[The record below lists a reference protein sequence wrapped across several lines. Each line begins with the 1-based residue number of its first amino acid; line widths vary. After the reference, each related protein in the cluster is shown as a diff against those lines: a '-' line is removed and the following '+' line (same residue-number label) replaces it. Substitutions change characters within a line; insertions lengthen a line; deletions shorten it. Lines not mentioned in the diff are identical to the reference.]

1 MPTSKLNKRNVDAF
15 APPKDKQAVLWDSE
29 IRGFGVRALPS
40 GLKTFIVQY
49 RNIEGIK
56 RRINLGR
63 YGVITTEQARDLA
76 KIKLGE
82 VAGGQDPAEIIHQAR
97 SGMTVAQI
105 CDWYLIEARAGN
117 ILGRKNRP
125 IKASSLAMDESRI
138 NTHIK
143 PILGN
148 RMARRLTIADVE
160 QMQADVRDGKTA
172 KARGPGRGGR
182 PAGGPSVASRCL
194 GTLQAILGHAKHK
207 GLLAEHPTRGAKKLA
222 VNKKTRRLSIAELVA
237 FGKAMAY
244 AERNGENPTALAV
257 VRTLALTGYRREE
270 AQSMKRAWVHAE
282 GGFVSFPD
290 TKTDAQVRS
299 IGPEAL
305 KVVLAQPEIVGN
317 PYVFP
322 SMTGAGAYQAAPAC
336 FRRVCQW
343 AGIEGATLHTL
354 RHTFGSIAG
363 ELGFTELTIRAM
375 LGHASQNVTQDYIH
389 IDEALKLA
397 VRKTSDEI
405 ARLLAEGAASLRPV
419 RQTAAVEI

>member
-1 MPTSKLNKRNVDAF
+1 
-15 APPKDKQAVLWDSE
+15 
-29 IRGFGVRALPS
+29 
-40 GLKTFIVQY
+40 
-49 RNIEGIK
+49 
-56 RRINLGR
+56 
-63 YGVITTEQARDLA
+63 
-76 KIKLGE
+76 
-82 VAGGQDPAEIIHQAR
+82 
-97 SGMTVAQI
+97 
-105 CDWYLIEARAGN
+105 
-117 ILGRKNRP
+117 
-125 IKASSLAMDESRI
+125 
-138 NTHIK
+138 
-143 PILGN
+143 
-148 RMARRLTIADVE
+148 
-160 QMQADVRDGKTA
+160 
-172 KARGPGRGGR
+172 
-182 PAGGPSVASRCL
+182 
-194 GTLQAILGHAKHK
+194 LGHAKHK
-207 GLLAEHPTRGAKKLA
+207 GLIAEHPTRGAKKLA
-222 VNKKTRRLSIAELVA
+222 INKKTRRLSTAELVA
-237 FGKAMAY
+237 FGKAIAY